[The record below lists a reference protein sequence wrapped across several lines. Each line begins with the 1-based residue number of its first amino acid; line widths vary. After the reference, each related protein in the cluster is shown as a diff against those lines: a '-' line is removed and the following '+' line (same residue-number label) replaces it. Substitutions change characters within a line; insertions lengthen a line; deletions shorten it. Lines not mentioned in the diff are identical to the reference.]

1 MQQNKTLLRFVEASE
16 IFKDPP
22 VFLDIFKRMEQIMT
36 SVPF

>member
-16 IFKDPP
+16 IFKDPC
-22 VFLDIFKRMEQIMT
+22 FLDIFKRMEQIMT